1 MHTYN
6 GLNILCFI
14 TCVYVL
20 WISRREMGDLD
31 PAPTFD
37 YETQK
42 NLNDSGATLDIQAN
56 FELLISQLQGGED
69 LSKDQVEQYNAQLK
83 LSFKAQLKEI
93 ETKVEMQL
101 SVRVNDTVA
110 RKLAK
115 MQALKGVMSYLKKVF
130 DWVIR
135 ALGWV
140 LKKVYEGVK
149 WCYQQVENG
158 FKACL
163 SSLGF

>member
-1 MHTYN
+1 
-6 GLNILCFI
+6 
-14 TCVYVL
+14 
-20 WISRREMGDLD
+20 MGDLD

-101 SVRVNDTVA
+101 SVRVSDTVA

-149 WCYQQVENG
+149 WCYQQVKNG

>member
-1 MHTYN
+1 
-6 GLNILCFI
+6 
-14 TCVYVL
+14 
-20 WISRREMGDLD
+20 MGDLD

-101 SVRVNDTVA
+101 SVRVSDTVA